1 MYPELTNLVPPT
13 VRKGFRTEYFIR
25 LATVTLLFLVGL
37 MIVQG
42 VFLLPSY
49 LYERILI
56 STRTQELQ
64 KLTTLVGGG
73 IEQQAQAQI
82 DALSAESAYL
92 LSMKKAGTASKAIQ
106 AVLAV
111 PHPQIQISGIIFQ
124 QATPTVPTRTLQLT
138 GVAGTRDALRSYD
151 TALSALPHVSNADLP
166 ISSYAKEI
174 DIPFT
179 ITLTG
184 SLQP

>member
-1 MYPELTNLVPPT
+1 MYPELTNLVPLS
-13 VRKGFRTEYFIR
+13 VRKSFRTEYFIR
-25 LATVTLLFLVGL
+25 LATVAVLLLVVL
-37 MIVQG
+37 VVAQG

-49 LYERILI
+49 LYERMLI
-56 STRTQELQ
+56 SARTQELQ
-64 KLTTLVGGG
+64 KLTATIGSGP
-73 IEQQAQAQI
+73 EQQAQDQVQ
-82 DALSAESAYL
+82 ALGSESAYL
-92 LSMKKAGTASKAIQ
+92 LGMQKSATASKTIQ

-111 PHPQIQISGIIFQ
+111 PHTDILISGIIFE

-138 GVAGTRDALRSYD
+138 GIAHTREALRAFD
-151 TALSALPHVSNADLP
+151 AALSALPFVSNADLP
-166 ISSYAKEI
+166 ISSYAKDT